1 MRLRYVVGAIMGAAL
16 LSGCQAQ
23 PSAPEAVNV
32 KEMPALGAYSSAV
45 KAGGMVYVSGVVAYN
60 PKTKSFAPADIEA
73 QTMQIFTNLQMVL
86 AAVGCDLD
94 DIVKTSVYL
103 KNPSDYVIMNEVYSL
118 HFPGYKP
125 ARTTVPGVDWG
136 RDDILIE
143 IDAIAKLP

>member
-1 MRLRYVVGAIMGAAL
+1 MRLRYVAGMVMGAAL
-16 LSGCQAQ
+16 LSGCQDQ
-23 PSAPEAVNV
+23 SHAPEAVIV

-60 PKTKSFAPADIEA
+60 PETQSFASADIEA
-73 QTMQIFTNLQMVL
+73 QTMQVFANLQLVL
-86 AAVGCDLD
+86 AAVGCDLE

-103 KNPSDYVIMNEVYSL
+103 KNPSDYAIMNEVYSL

-143 IDAIAKLP
+143 IDVIAKLP